1 MDIYATVTDRI
12 IAQIEQDILE
22 EDFIDVTSRVFS
34 EMRLMTE
41 GAIIV
46 YEEDT
51 QPLCR
56 LTCDD
61 DDNNTILN
69 ALNDIGLPCT
79 LSAPTYVNCKK
90 SITRSCAD
98 RWLPVGHCNSHKN

>member
-1 MDIYATVTDRI
+1 MAIYAAVTNQI
-12 IAQIEQDILE
+12 IAQIEQNIFD
-22 EDFIDVTSRVFS
+22 EDFIDVTSRLFS

-56 LTCDD
+56 LARDD
-61 DDNNTILN
+61 DDNTQSK
-69 ALNDIGLPCT
+69 ALT
-79 LSAPTYVNCKK
+79 
-90 SITRSCAD
+90 
-98 RWLPVGHCNSHKN
+98 

>member
-1 MDIYATVTDRI
+1 MAIYASVTNQI
-12 IAQIEQDILE
+12 IAQIEQDIFD

-56 LTCDD
+56 LAHDD

-69 ALNDIGLPCT
+69 ALNDIGTALYALRT
-79 LSAPTYVNCKK
+79 NIRQLQEA
-90 SITRSCAD
+90 
-98 RWLPVGHCNSHKN
+98 HHKELLRQMAARKPL

>member
-1 MDIYATVTDRI
+1 MAIYAAVTNQI
-12 IAQIEQDILE
+12 ITAIEQDIFE
-22 EDFIDVTSRVFS
+22 EDFIDVTSRLFS

-56 LTCDD
+56 LTRDD
-61 DDNNTILN
+61 DDNTTILN
-69 ALNDIGLPCT
+69 ALNDIGTALYALRT
-79 LSAPTYVNCKK
+79 NIRQLQEA
-90 SITRSCAD
+90 
-98 RWLPVGHCNSHKN
+98 HHKEVLRQMAARKPL

>member
-1 MDIYATVTDRI
+1 MAIYASVTNQI
-12 IAQIEQDILE
+12 IAQIEQNIFD
-22 EDFIDVTSRVFS
+22 EDFIDVTSRLFS

-56 LTCDD
+56 LAHDAA
-61 DDNNTILN
+61 DNNTLLN
-69 ALNDIGLPCT
+69 ALNDIGTALYALRT
-79 LSAPTYVNCKK
+79 NIRQLQEAHHKELLRQMT
-90 SITRSCAD
+90 TR
-98 RWLPVGHCNSHKN
+98 RPL

>member
-1 MDIYATVTDRI
+1 MAIYAAVTNQI
-12 IAQIEQDILE
+12 IAQIEQNIFD

-56 LTCDD
+56 LGRDD
-61 DDNNTILN
+61 DDTTTILN
-69 ALNDIGLPCT
+69 ALNDIGTALYALRT
-79 LSAPTYVNCKK
+79 NIRQLQEA
-90 SITRSCAD
+90 
-98 RWLPVGHCNSHKN
+98 HHKEVLRQMAARKPL

>member
-1 MDIYATVTDRI
+1 MAIYAAVTNQI
-12 IAQIEQDILE
+12 IAQIEQNIFE
-22 EDFIDVTSRVFS
+22 EDFIDVTSRLFS

-56 LTCDD
+56 LAR
-61 DDNNTILN
+61 DDNDNTTVLN
-69 ALNDIGLPCT
+69 ALNDIGTALYA
-79 LSAPTYVNCKK
+79 LRAN
-90 SITRSCAD
+90 IRQLQEA
-98 RWLPVGHCNSHKN
+98 HHKELLHQMTARRPL

>member
-1 MDIYATVTDRI
+1 MTDRH
-12 IAQIEQDILE
+12 ILE
-22 EDFIDVTSRVFS
+22 EDFIDITSQLFS

-56 LTCDD
+56 LVHDAA
-61 DDNNTILN
+61 DNNTVLN
-69 ALNDIGLPCT
+69 ALNDIGTALYALRT
-79 LSAPTYVNCKK
+79 NIRQLQEA
-90 SITRSCAD
+90 
-98 RWLPVGHCNSHKN
+98 HHKEVLRHMAARKPL

>member
-1 MDIYATVTDRI
+1 MAIYAAVTNQI
-12 IAQIEQDILE
+12 IAQIEQNVFD
-22 EDFIDVTSRVFS
+22 EDFIDVTSRLFS

-56 LTCDD
+56 LTRDD

-69 ALNDIGLPCT
+69 ALNDIGTALYALRT
-79 LSAPTYVNCKK
+79 NIRQLQEA
-90 SITRSCAD
+90 
-98 RWLPVGHCNSHKN
+98 HHKELLRQMTARRPL

>member
-1 MDIYATVTDRI
+1 MDIYATVTDQI
-12 IAQIEQDILE
+12 IAQIKQDILE

-56 LTCDD
+56 LARD
-61 DDNNTILN
+61 DDNTTILN
-69 ALNDIGLPCT
+69 ALNDIGTALYALRT
-79 LSAPTYVNCKK
+79 NIRQLQEA
-90 SITRSCAD
+90 
-98 RWLPVGHCNSHKN
+98 HHKELLRQMAARKPL

>member
-1 MDIYATVTDRI
+1 MNIYATVTDQI
-12 IAQIEQDILE
+12 IAQIKQDILE

-56 LTCDD
+56 LTRDD
-61 DDNNTILN
+61 DANNTILN
-69 ALNDIGLPCT
+69 ALNDIGTALYALRT
-79 LSAPTYVNCKK
+79 NILQLQKA
-90 SITRSCAD
+90 
-98 RWLPVGHCNSHKN
+98 HHKELLRQTAAHRVL

>member
-1 MDIYATVTDRI
+1 MAIYAAVTNQI
-12 IAQIEQDILE
+12 ITQIEQNIFE

-56 LTCDD
+56 LARD
-61 DDNNTILN
+61 DDNTTIQN
-69 ALNDIGLPCT
+69 ALNDIGTALYALRT
-79 LSAPTYVNCKK
+79 NIRQLQEA
-90 SITRSCAD
+90 
-98 RWLPVGHCNSHKN
+98 HHKELLRQMAARKPL

>member
-1 MDIYATVTDRI
+1 MAIYAAVTNQI
-12 IAQIEQDILE
+12 ITQIEQDIFE
-22 EDFIDVTSRVFS
+22 EDFIDITSRVFS

-56 LTCDD
+56 LARDD
-61 DDNNTILN
+61 DDNNIILN
-69 ALNDIGLPCT
+69 ALNDIGTALYALRT
-79 LSAPTYVNCKK
+79 NIRQLQEA
-90 SITRSCAD
+90 
-98 RWLPVGHCNSHKN
+98 HHKELLRQMTARRPL

>member
-56 LTCDD
+56 LTRDD

-69 ALNDIGLPCT
+69 ALNDIGTALYALRT
-79 LSAPTYVNCKK
+79 NIRQLQEA
-90 SITRSCAD
+90 
-98 RWLPVGHCNSHKN
+98 HHKEVLRQMAARKPL

>member
-1 MDIYATVTDRI
+1 MDIYTAVTDRI
-12 IAQIEQDILE
+12 IAQMEQGIFE

-56 LTCDD
+56 LARDD
-61 DDNNTILN
+61 DDNSTILN
-69 ALNDIGLPCT
+69 ALNDIGTALYALRT
-79 LSAPTYVNCKK
+79 NIRQLQEAHHKELLRQISARRP
-90 SITRSCAD
+90 
-98 RWLPVGHCNSHKN
+98 L